1 MYFAP
6 FQLIPWVWIQ
16 GRGDTGAYS
25 GICLPSEERCLLL
38 RMYGEYLSSCW
49 QSEEHLWRLH
59 TAEFLSQ
66 FREFITR
73 ESSRRIGRLLF
84 WRPQFHY
91 FKNEDA
97 GPAWTTW
104 SLRSPLQWTL
114 WPYGWLTFRV
124 GSSLWLKESTSNILF
139 RCFPGMLRSENSTPT
154 WMCYI
159 ACHWKCFLQ
168 FWYIGGESSLGLSQ
182 ML

>member
-1 MYFAP
+1 
-6 FQLIPWVWIQ
+6 
-16 GRGDTGAYS
+16 
-25 GICLPSEERCLLL
+25 
-38 RMYGEYLSSCW
+38 MYGEYLSSCW
-49 QSEEHLWRLH
+49 QSEEHLWHLH

-73 ESSRRIGRLLF
+73 ESSRRLLF

-91 FKNEDA
+91 FKNEDV

-114 WPYGWLTFRV
+114 WAYGWLTFRV

-139 RCFPGMLRSENSTPT
+139 RCFPGMLRSENFSYLNVLHCLPLKMFFTVLIYRGRIVP
-154 WMCYI
+154 WSFPNALAKI
-159 ACHWKCFLQ
+159 KRIL
-168 FWYIGGESSLGLSQ
+168 GGKVTKWSQ
-182 ML
+182 V